1 MKHYFIQLGQIE
13 SSISFY
19 FSLKKKNHFT
29 LNIFSKLHMLW
40 LNCLTILEKEE
51 KVKRDEV
58 WVGRKLPLS
67 LCIISGLRYESLT
80 IKMK

>member
-1 MKHYFIQLGQIE
+1 
-13 SSISFY
+13 
-19 FSLKKKNHFT
+19 
-29 LNIFSKLHMLW
+29 MLW